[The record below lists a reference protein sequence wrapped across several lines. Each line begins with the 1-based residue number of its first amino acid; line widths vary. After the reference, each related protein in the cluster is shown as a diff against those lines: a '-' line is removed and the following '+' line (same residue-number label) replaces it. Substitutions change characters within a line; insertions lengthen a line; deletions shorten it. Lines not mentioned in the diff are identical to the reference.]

1 MSNKVITWL
10 EKIGT
15 DIKNDFAK
23 AEPVAEIVVEDAG
36 KAAEPFIAAYAP
48 SLLPAVQAT
57 LTAIATAQ
65 AAGVNAAAGASNGV
79 AKLASV
85 VATVEPD
92 SPAGQGRHHHQH
104 GRRDHLCQLDG
115 GGFERFHP
123 GGQHE
128 QGKRRHEPRPRL
140 ICGKR
145 LNQAVC
151 RGRKVPHPLA
161 DALTGHPPAF

>member
-85 VATVEPD
+85 VATVEPILTPLLAKD
-92 SPAGQGRHHHQH
+92 GITTSTAGVTT
-104 GRRDHLCQLDG
+104 
-115 GGFERFHP
+115 FVNSMVAA
-123 GGQHE
+123 
-128 QGKRRHEPRPRL
+128 
-140 ICGKR
+140 
-145 LNQAVC
+145 LNAF
-151 RGRKVPHPLA
+151 
-161 DALTGHPPAF
+161 PPAASTSKASVGTSPVPA